1 MAEITDPDAEAED
14 APPKSGLK
22 GLLVAIVGAL
32 VAGGLGFAATYIGLL
47 DGVLGGG
54 GEKDAAKMEM
64 SVSFVPMEPIIVS
77 LGPRARAETL
87 KFTAQLE
94 VVPEYAENVQMM
106 LPRIQDVLNTFLRAV
121 EESELQDPGALP
133 LLRAQMLRRIQI
145 VLGEGQ
151 VRDLLITEFILN

>member
-1 MAEITDPDAEAED
+1 MAEITDPDAEATE
-14 APPKSGLK
+14 AAPKSGLK
-22 GLLVAIVGAL
+22 GLLVAILGASI
-32 VAGGLGFAATYIGLL
+32 AGGVGFAATYVGLL
-47 DGVLGGG
+47 DGVLGVGTS
-54 GEKDAAKMEM
+54 AKTE
-64 SVSFVPMEPIIVS
+64 SQARIAFVPMDPLIVS
-77 LGPRARAETL
+77 LGPRARAQTL

-94 VVPEYAENVQMM
+94 VEPDHTETVQMM